1 MTGDRVPR
9 RRLRLPAGAFA
20 LGLVLSAG
28 ATLQAPAAKA
38 ASCSPSGTALSITAF
53 DQKFNKDC
61 LAAPA
66 TAEFTVE
73 FQNLDRGIPH
83 NLAIYEDE
91 SAAKTL
97 WKGDLVDGPGK
108 TTYSVP
114 GLPAGTWFFRCDPHP
129 DMKGT
134 FVSG

>member
-1 MTGDRVPR
+1 MF
-9 RRLRLPAGAFA
+9 PAGGSGSLRGAFT
-20 LGLVLSAG
+20 LGLVLLGRCNAAG
-28 ATLQAPAAKA
+28 PGGEGRR
-38 ASCSPSGTALSITAF
+38 SCSPSGTALSITAF
-53 DQKFNKDC
+53 DQEVQQG
-61 LAAPA
+61 LPRRRRPLQ
-66 TAEFTVE
+66 EFTVE
-73 FQNLDRGIPH
+73 FQEPRPGHPPQPGPSTRR
-83 NLAIYEDE
+83 

-114 GLPAGTWFFRCDPHP
+114 GLPAGTWLLRCDPHP